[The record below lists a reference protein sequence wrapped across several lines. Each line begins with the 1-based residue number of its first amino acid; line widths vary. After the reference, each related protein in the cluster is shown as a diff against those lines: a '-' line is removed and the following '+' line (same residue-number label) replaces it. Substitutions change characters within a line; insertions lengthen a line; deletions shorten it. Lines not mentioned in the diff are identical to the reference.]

1 MEQVSFSNLEKAP
14 SLLRQIVDEVDA
26 MNEAE
31 KAELLRKIK
40 LEKALSL
47 AQKADEMLEG
57 KFKPMQEDEIA
68 EMVANNRKHRYEE
81 KTRN

>member
-1 MEQVSFSNLEKAP
+1 MEQISFNNIEKAP

-26 MNEAE
+26 MDEAE

-40 LEKALSL
+40 LQKALSL
-47 AQKADEMLEG
+47 AEKADEMLEG
-57 KFKPMQEDEIA
+57 KFKSMQEDEIA
-68 EMVANNRKHRYEE
+68 EMVSNNRKQRYEE

>member
-1 MEQVSFSNLEKAP
+1 MEQVSFSNIEKAP

-81 KTRN
+81 KDS